1 MEGGEIMDFD
11 LDYHLRKRPEWIT
24 RFFKKIDGYCL
35 IDLRAGVKRTCLQ
48 TYVRYTISGKMFCRI
63 FITQKNMR
71 IYLKLNYSRLERP
84 PAFIRN
90 YSGICRTKDTI
101 ELLFDNEREYLHNET
116 ELFTVTSALIEKSFT
131 GISSG
136 KTLTKPVKPTKEGPA
151 IVDKVLSMRLTVE
164 GDYVN
169 ISIRV
174 PKGQL
179 NRTLDKIL
187 Y

>member
-1 MEGGEIMDFD
+1 MGFD
-11 LDYHLRKRPEWIT
+11 LDYHLRDRPEWIT

-35 IDLRAGVKRTCLQ
+35 TGLRAGVKRTCLP
-48 TYVRYTISGKMFCRI
+48 TYVRYTINGKMFCRI
-63 FITQKNMR
+63 FIALKNLR
-71 IYLKLNYSRLERP
+71 IYLKLDYSKLKEP

-101 ELLFDNEREYLHNET
+101 ELLFNNEEEYLQDE
-116 ELFTVTSALIEKSFT
+116 EKLFAITSGLIEESFE

-136 KTLTKPVKPTKEGPA
+136 RTLTKPVKQTKEGPP
-151 IVDKVLSMRLTVE
+151 IVDKILSLRLTVE

-169 ISIRV
+169 ISISV

-179 NRTLDKIL
+179 NRVLDKIL